1 MRDQSIEINRHR
13 KKYGC
18 LDELWDRFVLVLI
31 RWPIKPYSTAVPLLS
46 FSGVLCW
53 SLTRKLSLLGTVWTA
68 PSSLKPNEAGDAYS
82 HGKEGKGSKSA
93 VRLEFGITAAN
104 GITKA
109 HGGASWTNERT
120 ALLSL
125 LCPEYHTASQAGL
138 LGNPASW
145 IIALQLVF
153 LSLTL
158 ILHTPSHQ

>member
-18 LDELWDRFVLVLI
+18 HDELRDRFVLVLI
-31 RWPIKPYSTAVPLLS
+31 RSPIKPYSTAVPLLS

-53 SLTRKLSLLGTVWTA
+53 SLTRKPLLGTVWTA
-68 PSSLKPNEAGDAYS
+68 PSSLKPNEAEDAYS

-93 VRLEFGITAAN
+93 LRLEFGSAAAN

-125 LCPEYHTASQAGL
+125 LCPEYCTASQAGF